1 MAEPVIDATVAGSS
15 SNSYASM
22 AFAYSYFADTLEAAE
37 WTRFSLEDRAR
48 AIVSAT
54 RKIDE
59 EFRYHGSPYDTATP
73 QALKFP
79 RDGDYDVDG
88 DLEIPDGVE
97 YAACELALHLL
108 RQTRDGDL
116 IDRERLQEQGVRR
129 VSVDGISESYRD
141 GVWDNFP
148 RRARK
153 LLRPFVDAGG
163 RTVVA

>member
-15 SNSYASM
+15 SNSYVSM

-37 WTRFSLEDRAR
+37 WTAFALEDRAR
-48 AIVSAT
+48 ALVSAT
-54 RKIDE
+54 RKVDE
-59 EFRYHGSPYDTATP
+59 EFRYYGAPYDTTTP
-73 QALKFP
+73 QTLKFP
-79 RDGDYDVDG
+79 RDTDYDVDG
-88 DLEIPDGVE
+88 NLEVPDGIE
-97 YAACELALHLL
+97 YATCELGLHLL

-129 VSVDGISESYRD
+129 VSVDGISEAYRD

-148 RRARK
+148 RRVRK
-153 LLRPFVDAGG
+153 LLRPFIDIGG